1 MRRSI
6 MQAKACAHR
15 RAKSCK
21 ATLCFG
27 QKSDAHMLKA
37 EGYKADFRS
46 VTYGDIQG
54 NKKRKVSFFAPK
66 LAHKWAQ
73 TVGARAE

>member
-1 MRRSI
+1 
-6 MQAKACAHR
+6 
-15 RAKSCK
+15 
-21 ATLCFG
+21 
-27 QKSDAHMLKA
+27 MLKA
-37 EGYKADFRS
+37 EGYKSDFRS